1 MSIAL
6 VKRLK
11 KRGFTLLEIMLA
23 VAILGMMAMTI
34 YRFVATNLTVLRVS
48 TEDNMSEARYAG
60 LISLITAQLQDLPSG
75 VGALSGEPFKFG
87 DRPRDEMTW
96 ICGSGPG
103 LLTRYGPGEYLV
115 TMRLKPVS
123 DKTDRMEIGL
133 RRAPR
138 TTAEGSDEG
147 VTWVSLLD
155 DVRSLQIRYFDVR
168 LNAWV
173 ERWPDPSTLPK
184 LVRLLIGRADRPPLE
199 VIIPLGRTP
208 LQMVP

>member
-6 VKRLK
+6 VNRSRG
-11 KRGFTLLEIMLA
+11 RGFTLLEIMLA

-48 TEDNMSEARYAG
+48 TEQNVSEARYAG
-60 LISLITAQLQDLPSG
+60 LIELITVQLQDLPSG
-75 VGALSGEPFKFG
+75 VGALSGEPFKFA

-115 TMRLKPVS
+115 TMRLQPIN

-133 RRAPR
+133 RRKPR
-138 TTAEGSDEG
+138 GSAEGSDEG
-147 VTWVSLLD
+147 VTWVPLLD
-155 DVRSLQIRYFDVR
+155 DVRSLQIRYFDLR

-173 ERWPDPSTLPK
+173 ERWPDPSTLPR
-184 LVRLLIGRADRPPLE
+184 LVRLVIGRADRAPLE

-208 LQMVP
+208 LQLTP

>member
-1 MSIAL
+1 
-6 VKRLK
+6 
-11 KRGFTLLEIMLA
+11 MLS
-23 VAILGMMAMTI
+23 VAILGMMAVTI

-48 TEDNMSEARYAG
+48 AEQDVSEARYGG
-60 LISLITAQLQDLPSG
+60 LIELVRAQLQDLPAG

-115 TMRLKPVS
+115 TMRLQPMNKS
-123 DKTDRMEIGL
+123 DKMEIGL
-133 RRAPR
+133 RRKPR

-147 VTWVSLLD
+147 VSWVPLLA
-155 DVRSLQIRYFDVR
+155 DVSSLQIRYFDVR

-173 ERWPDPSTLPK
+173 DKWPDPSTLPR
-184 LVRLLIGRADRPPLE
+184 LVRLIIGRAGGGPLE
-199 VIIPLGRTP
+199 VIVPLGRTP
-208 LQMVP
+208 LQLTP

>member
-6 VKRLK
+6 LRRLK
-11 KRGFTLLEIMLA
+11 ERGFTLLEIMLA

-48 TEDNMSEARYAG
+48 TEDNVSEARYAG
-60 LISLITAQLQDLPSG
+60 LISLITAQLADLPSG
-75 VGALSGEPFKFG
+75 VGALSGEPFKFA

-133 RRAPR
+133 RRRPR
-138 TTAEGSDEG
+138 TTAEDSEEG

-184 LVRLLIGRADRPPLE
+184 LVRLVIGRADRPPLE

>member
-6 VKRLK
+6 VKRPQW
-11 KRGFTLLEIMLA
+11 RGFTLLEIMLA

-48 TEDNMSEARYAG
+48 TEDNLSEARYAG
-60 LISLITAQLQDLPSG
+60 LISLVTAQLQDLPSG
-75 VGALSGEPFKFG
+75 VGALSGEPFKFA
-87 DRPRDEMTW
+87 DRPRDEITW

-115 TMRLKPVS
+115 TMRLRPVG

-133 RRAPR
+133 RRMPR
-138 TTAEGSDEG
+138 TTAEGSEEG

-155 DVRSLQIRYFDVR
+155 DVSSLQIRYFDVR

-173 ERWPDPSTLPK
+173 DRWPDPSTLPK
-184 LVRLLIGRADRPPLE
+184 LVRLMIGRADRPPLE

-208 LQMVP
+208 LQLVP